1 MDTVDVRPFED
12 EHAPGVARLATAV
25 QWPSVTDPD
34 VVRRICS
41 APGSTSFVAV
51 TEGAVIGWAQ
61 ALGDGVLQ
69 AHLSFLAV
77 HPDHRR
83 RGIARALVVVTFQTT
98 GAARLD
104 LIADPGEAASGFYEQ
119 FAHRRMVGFRLYP
132 GADPRPHEPRE
143 EPGEQPGTPRG

>member
-12 EHAPGVARLATAV
+12 DHAPGVARLATTV

-34 VVRRICS
+34 VVRRICT
-41 APGSTSFVAV
+41 APGATSFVAV
-51 TEGAVIGWAQ
+51 TEGVVVGWAQ
-61 ALGDGVLQ
+61 ALSDGVLQ

-104 LIADPGEAASGFYEQ
+104 LIADPGEAASHFYAQ
-119 FAHRRMVGFRLYP
+119 FAHRRMAGWRLYP
-132 GADPRPHEPRE
+132 GATSA
-143 EPGEQPGTPRG
+143 PGAPPGPARSAPG